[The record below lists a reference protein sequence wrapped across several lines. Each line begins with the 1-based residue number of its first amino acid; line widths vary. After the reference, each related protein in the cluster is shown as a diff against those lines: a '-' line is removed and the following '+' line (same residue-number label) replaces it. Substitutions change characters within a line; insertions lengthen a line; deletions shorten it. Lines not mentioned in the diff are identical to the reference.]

1 MVNLSTSKEGKR
13 PYMSWFSLNVMAA
26 GLFMEEGF
34 KNITKRHVW
43 RWAKV
48 GGWLKDQ
55 LDDINMEVGSGVGEM
70 MELI

>member
-1 MVNLSTSKEGKR
+1 
-13 PYMSWFSLNVMAA
+13 MAA

-34 KNITKRHVW
+34 KNITKRCVW